1 MSVAEPTR
9 FLTVDFS
16 TPVDIGFLPQHAETP
31 AVPPLTIGWA
41 PRLGTTYL
49 PFDPADETV
58 PGRTGS
64 PRP

>member
-49 PFDPADETV
+49 PFDSV
-58 PGRTGS
+58 VCLGS
-64 PRP
+64 AEACEIA

>member
-58 PGRTGS
+58 PGSAGS
-64 PRP
+64 LRP